1 MRITIRLAAVF
12 IMLTALSSTAAAQGV
27 TATVSGTIKDAQGA
41 TVPGA
46 TVTLISESRGTTL
59 ASVVTNAEGDFV
71 IPNITAD
78 TYTLQVAMPSFK
90 VMKRTGLQVSAGAR
104 IALGAVTIEVG
115 PAPKSGVRARRP
127 SFRPRRSEVLRDR
140 TESVASLPPG
150 RGVRRARRQR
160 GVRSTGRSTPAS
172 RRGRRRRQLHA

>member
-1 MRITIRLAAVF
+1 MLA
-12 IMLTALSSTAAAQGV
+12 ALSSSAAAQGV

-59 ASVVTNAEGDFV
+59 ASVVSNSEGDFV

-90 VMKRTGLQVSAGAR
+90 VLKRTGLQVSAGAR
-104 IALGAVTIEVG
+104 IAL
-115 PAPKSGVRARRP
+115 
-127 SFRPRRSEVLRDR
+127 
-140 TESVASLPPG
+140 
-150 RGVRRARRQR
+150 
-160 GVRSTGRSTPAS
+160 VRSHRSRAPH
-172 RRGRRRRQLHA
+172 RRGGCQR